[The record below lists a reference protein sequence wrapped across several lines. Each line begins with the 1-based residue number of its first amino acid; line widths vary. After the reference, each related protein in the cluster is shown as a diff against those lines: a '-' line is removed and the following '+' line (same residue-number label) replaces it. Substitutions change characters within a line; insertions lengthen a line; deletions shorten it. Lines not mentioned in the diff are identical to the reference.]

1 MTFASWIHYEQ
12 IALKAAKTFTYA
24 PGNANNANYEVGSI
38 ILVGSDAGTPVTNR
52 TWSVSSDVIL
62 NIDLNPIKTTDAAKV
77 TGNVYRKRGG
87 DFYLWFRDI
96 EKWAKND
103 GVGNLDK
110 DVDNA
115 ELAAN
120 GIKLNM
126 KTTLSKTG
134 TYVQYKE
141 VEGTETVEYLVT
153 TAQSSSA
160 KFFKRISNGDYY
172 RVAYDAA
179 SNSYKFC
186 DVGGAIL
193 NNQNEG
199 NVIDNAKISGQGAC
213 KLANGAKRASVYV
226 YADSE
231 TRDPATSSDL
241 VAWNTVISNYQDG
254 KPLFG
259 NAGEKVPF
267 DTLVN
272 KYLKVTGAET
282 GANDPFIAKLS
293 DDKKSIVLTQK
304 TGTLNPSSKGTLTIK
319 FTDCFGIEQSR
330 TIEYNIAK

>member
-12 IALKAAKTFTYA
+12 VALKAAKTFTYT
-24 PGNANNANYEVGSI
+24 PGNANGEVGSI
-38 ILVGSDAGTPVTNR
+38 ILVGSGAGTPVTNT

-62 NIDLNPIKTTDAAKV
+62 NIDLNPIKTTAAVNV

-103 GVGNLDK
+103 GVGGNLDK
-110 DVDNA
+110 DVNNA

-172 RVAYDAA
+172 RVAYDAT

-186 DVGGAIL
+186 DASGNIL

-199 NVIDNAKISGQGAC
+199 NVIDNAKVSGQGAC

-254 KPLFG
+254 KPVFG
-259 NAGEKVPF
+259 NTGTKVPF
-267 DTLVN
+267 DTLVGT
-272 KYLKVTGAET
+272 YLKVTGAAT
-282 GANDPFIAKLS
+282 GANDPFEAALS
-293 DDKKSIVLTQK
+293 PDKKSIVLKQK
-304 TGTLNPSSKGTLTIK
+304 TGTLNPGSKGTLTIT
-319 FTDCFGIEQSR
+319 FEDCFGIKQSR
-330 TIEYNIAK
+330 TVEYNIAQ